1 MNDVAHSFPLSAD
14 DEVLINDH
22 EYGAVQRIWRRKC
35 QQVGARLVTVQL
47 PLSATLP
54 DQITKTI
61 LEAVT
66 ARTKLVIV
74 SHITSPT
81 AIILPV
87 QQLCAQLKQ
96 RGVPICIDGPHALL
110 QQPFKLHTL
119 ECDFYTASCHKWLCA
134 PLGSGFVYVAPPWQA
149 KFAASR
155 LSWGR
160 LQPAQPQS
168 WSDEMLWTGTRDY
181 SAYLCVP
188 KAIDFF
194 QQLDWHWIDQRN
206 HALACYAREQIS
218 RMPGAEAVTPEG
230 REWFGWMVAVWLP
243 EGDHSTLQR
252 RLWERYRIEV
262 PIVHFANR
270 WLVRM
275 SCHLYNTSADID
287 RLQQALK
294 RELSGN

>member
-1 MNDVAHSFPLSAD
+1 
-14 DEVLINDH
+14 
-22 EYGAVQRIWRRKC
+22 
-35 QQVGARLVTVQL
+35 
-47 PLSATLP
+47 
-54 DQITKTI
+54 
-61 LEAVT
+61 
-66 ARTKLVIV
+66 
-74 SHITSPT
+74 
-81 AIILPV
+81 
-87 QQLCAQLKQ
+87 
-96 RGVPICIDGPHALL
+96 
-110 QQPFKLHTL
+110 
-119 ECDFYTASCHKWLCA
+119 
-134 PLGSGFVYVAPPWQA
+134 
-149 KFAASR
+149 
-155 LSWGR
+155 
-160 LQPAQPQS
+160 
-168 WSDEMLWTGTRDY
+168 MLWTGTRDY

-294 RELSGN
+294 RELSGGFLRAK